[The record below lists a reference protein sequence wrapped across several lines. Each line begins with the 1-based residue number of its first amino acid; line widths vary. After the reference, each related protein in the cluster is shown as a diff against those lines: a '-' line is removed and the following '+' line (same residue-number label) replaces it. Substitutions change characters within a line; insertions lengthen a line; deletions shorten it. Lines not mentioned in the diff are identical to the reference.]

1 MSKIFR
7 VSTLLINILLSTFA
21 LQVKAQVEG
30 ISIVSAENYY
40 ADKDYRNA
48 LVGFEQYL
56 KDIKFDKEVAYK
68 AGICATRLGIGKK
81 GISYISV
88 ARNAGIHDRYLEF
101 WLGRAF
107 HLDEQW
113 DSASFHLENYLD
125 VFPIDKAFKRDADQ
139 FLAQID
145 RARAMMN
152 TDLQPVV
159 IENMGSGINSAYS
172 EFHPM
177 LTNDGKMM
185 IYTSRK
191 KGYMEEKILNDG
203 EYNEKIFYSKKL
215 ADGSWSRG
223 LPIRLVEGRN
233 KDLGYVAIQLFDN
246 DSKLLLY
253 RINGN
258 EAKLYVAEYQNEG
271 WKLPYQIP
279 IEPDPRFFTGDI
291 VFSNDLKRAV
301 FTTNG
306 STNTFQNDLYTS
318 VYDEKTEKWS
328 EPVFLG
334 KNIDSNKDEG
344 APFFIDDKTL
354 IFSSK
359 SDEGLGNFDLFKSI
373 WEEDK
378 KTWSKPV
385 NLGFPYNTPNNDFYF
400 FVQKNNPDVQY
411 ISSTRG
417 TTRGLSDIY
426 KVSKTE
432 LVQVT
437 GLVKDETGV
446 PLSSTKVMFDDPE
459 NYQNVPMDLDAKGGF
474 SGKLVAGMTYLVH
487 FKKGNILLEGQFKI
501 PYPARP
507 QDLNNVEIQL
517 VPKQAIMEDTEDNA
531 GQGD

>member
-1 MSKIFR
+1 MTKIFR
-7 VSTLLINILLSTFA
+7 VSALLLTTLIFNPILP
-21 LQVKAQVEG
+21 VKAQVEG

-48 LVGFEQYL
+48 LIGFEQYL
-56 KDIKFDKEVAYK
+56 KDIKFEKDIAYK

-81 GISYISV
+81 GISYLTV
-88 ARNAGIHDRYLEF
+88 ARNAGVADRYLEF

-113 DSASFHLENYLD
+113 DSASVHLENYLE
-125 VFPIDKAFKRDADQ
+125 VFPIDKAFKRDAD
-139 FLAQID
+139 LYLSQID
-145 RARAMMN
+145 IARSMMK

-177 LTNDGKMM
+177 LTQDGKMM
-185 IYTSRK
+185 VYTSRK
-191 KGYMEEKILNDG
+191 KGYMEEKLLDDG
-203 EYNEKIFYSKKL
+203 EYNEKIFYSRKL
-215 ADGSWSRG
+215 ADGTWTRG

-318 VYDEKTEKWS
+318 TYDEKTEKWS

-359 SDEGLGNFDLFKSI
+359 SDNGLGDFDLYKST
-373 WEEDK
+373 WDEDK
-378 KTWSKPV
+378 KSWSKPV
-385 NLGFPYNTPNNDFYF
+385 NMGFPYNTPNNDLYF
-400 FVQKNNPDVQY
+400 FLQKSNPDVHY

-426 KVSKTE
+426 KVSRTE
-432 LVQVT
+432 IVEVN
-437 GLVKDETGV
+437 GLVKDETGSA
-446 PLSSTKVMFDDPE
+446 LSSVKVMFDDPE
-459 NYQNVPMDLDAKGGF
+459 NFQNVPMNLDAQGKF

-487 FKKGNILLEGQFKI
+487 FKKGNQNLEGIFKI
-501 PYPARP
+501 PFPVRAQELR
-507 QDLNNVEIQL
+507 NVEIQL
-517 VPKQAIMEDTEDNA
+517 VPKQAIVEEPEESS
-531 GQGD
+531 QGD